1 MRWTLVAALA
11 ASFVKA
17 TDFKIDD
24 EELAGWLTPPL
35 LPLMKDAGTTEL
47 FPMADCF
54 GFKLEEATIDDMQK
68 AMEKG
73 KLTSVQLVLCY
84 MLRAQQTHNY
94 IK

>member
-1 MRWTLVAALA
+1 MRLLLVAALA
-11 ASFVKA
+11 ASVVHAK
-17 TDFKIDD
+17 DFEVDNED
-24 EELAGWLTPPL
+24 LAGWLTPPL

-68 AMEKG
+68 AMGKG